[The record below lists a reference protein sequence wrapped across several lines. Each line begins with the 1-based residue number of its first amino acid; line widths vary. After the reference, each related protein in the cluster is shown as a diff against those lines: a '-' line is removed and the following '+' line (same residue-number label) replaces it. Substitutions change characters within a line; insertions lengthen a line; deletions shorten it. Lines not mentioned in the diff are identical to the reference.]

1 MGGDRRP
8 ETKTAANG
16 LLLCGSGVTGCHGW
30 VEGNRDEAYELG
42 LLLRRHQIP
51 INEPVTLQ
59 CGRVLLDHEGN
70 YVPISNQEAS

>member
-8 ETKTAANG
+8 EVKTAANG

-30 VEGNRDEAYELG
+30 VEENRATAYELG

-51 INEPVTLQ
+51 VEEPVTLRR
-59 CGRVLLDHEGN
+59 GRVLLDDIGN
-70 YVPISNQEAS
+70 YIPTEGRAA